1 MFDLTS
7 REQKNPQ
14 TKFKRRLIRSNLKHF
29 GGNDLR
35 VITINNNN
43 HNNDNAR
50 KMDAT
55 GGRKHLAKTKKA
67 ETPKRFF

>member
-7 REQKNPQ
+7 SAEEHPK
-14 TKFKRRLIRSNLKHF
+14 KFKRRLIRPNLKHF

-43 HNNDNAR
+43 NNNDNAR

-55 GGRKHLAKTKKA
+55 GGREHLA
-67 ETPKRFF
+67 